1 MAGVSGY
8 GSIGGPDAQESP
20 AQTLLDAWRT
30 RVERY
35 PDNPAIAYFDT
46 VLSAREVDDASDA
59 LATALSD
66 KGVAHGD
73 RVGIYLQNIP
83 QYAITFLALWKIGA
97 AALLL
102 NPMYRGR
109 ELRAIIDDAQPMA
122 IVCDEHDVDA
132 TAETLRGSTVRFTIS
147 TSGLDFQT
155 RDDPRVFAS
164 TTRRASSADDLV
176 DLIRRNRSRRP
187 AERRLVGED
196 LALLAYTSGTTGPP
210 KGAMI
215 SQANA
220 LATAVDFG
228 DHVGLADG
236 DVVFAVAPLFHITGA
251 MLNAA
256 VALIRDCL
264 LVFANRFDAAVSLDA
279 FVEHRVTYTIGS
291 ITVFNAISAH
301 PSASA
306 AHFESVKTLY
316 SGGAPIPPAT
326 IRTFATRFGHY
337 IHNAYGMTES
347 TAGVIAVPPGTEAP
361 VDETSGSLS
370 VGIALPRVRL
380 RTIDPAGTPTAP
392 GASGELEISGPQ
404 VVSGYWRNPEAS
416 ASTMPGG
423 RLRTGDVAM
432 IDEQGWVYIIDR
444 LKDQINVSGYKVW
457 PREVEDALYEHP
469 AVFEVAVVSHPD
481 DYQGEAV
488 VAYVALRPG
497 ATVTEEELIA
507 FTRDR
512 LAAYKRPK
520 AVHIIGELP
529 KTPTGKIK
537 RAELRR

>member
-1 MAGVSGY
+1 MPEEDSA
-8 GSIGGPDAQESP
+8 SP
-20 AQTLLDAWRT
+20 AQTIVHAWRT

-35 PDNPAIAYFDT
+35 PDHPAVAYFDT
-46 VLSAREVDDASDA
+46 VLTAGEVDDASEA
-59 LATALSD
+59 LAAALSD
-66 KGVAHGD
+66 KGVSHGD

-109 ELRAIIDDAQPMA
+109 ELRAIVDDAQPVG
-122 IVCDEHDVDA
+122 IFCDEQDLDA
-132 TAETLRGSTVRFTIS
+132 TTEALRGSTIRFAIS

-155 RDDPRVFAS
+155 RNDPRVFRS
-164 TTRRASSADDLV
+164 TTRLTSPVDDLV
-176 DLIRRNRSRRP
+176 DLIGRNRGRGP
-187 AERRLVGED
+187 ADRRLVGND

-215 SQANA
+215 SHANA

-228 DHVGLADG
+228 DHVRLADG

-264 LVFANRFDAAVSLDA
+264 LVFANRFDAAVTLDS
-279 FVEHRVTYTIGS
+279 FVEHRATYTIGS
-291 ITVFNAISAH
+291 ITVFNAISAL

-326 IRTFATRFGHY
+326 IKAFSARFGHY
-337 IHNAYGMTES
+337 IHNAYGMTET

-370 VGIALPRVRL
+370 VGLPLPRVRL
-380 RTIDPAGTPTAP
+380 RTIDPAGSPTAP
-392 GASGELEISGPQ
+392 GVAGELEISGPQ
-404 VVSGYWRNPEAS
+404 VVSGYWRDPEAS
-416 ASTMPGG
+416 MSTMPGG
-423 RLRTGDVAM
+423 RLRTGDVAI
-432 IDEQGWVYIIDR
+432 IDEHGWVFIVDR

-457 PREVEDALYEHP
+457 PREVEDTLYEHP
-469 AVFEVAVVSHPD
+469 AVFEVAVVSRPD

-497 ATVTEEELIA
+497 ATVTEEELID
-507 FTRDR
+507 FTRER
-512 LAAYKRPK
+512 LAAYKRPRS
-520 AVHIIGELP
+520 VHIIGELP

-537 RAELRR
+537 RAELRQ